1 MRYDGTVARDRR
13 LFVAREVSCFWCPEQ
28 RGTMGCGGVN
38 CAVIHDRAALEQV
51 QQRN

>member
-1 MRYDGTVARDRR
+1 VPG
-13 LFVAREVSCFWCPEQ
+13 Q

-38 CAVIHDRAALEQV
+38 CAAIHDRAALERV